1 MLSKPMEVFSLEI
14 FAICPFFLSYLG
26 VIKSFLEFL
35 RKPFWVSESNAKYF
49 FEHCAAFKDLKYFQ
63 FCYLLGFPPV
73 YLQIQ
78 IVPIWITVLSWLAV
92 AVRMVELDSG
102 RSQDGH
108 DLTFV
113 SQLLIDYDIGK
124 AKEKYFAEY
133 FCHKVPNTFLHD
145 LEIPSPIPIFNCQ
158 RYTGHL

>member
-1 MLSKPMEVFSLEI
+1 
-14 FAICPFFLSYLG
+14 
-26 VIKSFLEFL
+26 
-35 RKPFWVSESNAKYF
+35 
-49 FEHCAAFKDLKYFQ
+49 
-63 FCYLLGFPPV
+63 
-73 YLQIQ
+73 
-78 IVPIWITVLSWLAV
+78 
-92 AVRMVELDSG
+92 MVELDSG

-145 LEIPSPIPIFNCQ
+145 LEIPSPIPIFNRQ
-158 RYTGHL
+158 SYTGHL